1 MKEYAEWVITGRNIS
16 RGYASDSLSPPLVT
30 SIIVINRWR
39 YQVGLPAKPP
49 DWKASYRRRLY
60 RLAPG
65 YRMLRNALLIRCL
78 YCDRDKEDI
87 TGEHVIP
94 GHRWKPQR
102 DESLQAERVCS
113 ECNNACGRYV
123 DGPFIRSPLTHQA
136 KVTTAVRAFKP
147 GITDSLPLNF
157 MGQVE
162 DVNFGSRICEFWLGP
177 TGDRIYHFHDSYP
190 LGQDSPAVVGRP
202 TYLREDQVDP
212 GFLFLFVRSNNPVW
226 WPVIFKSVVQQF
238 PGGQLFLGNLPAKVE
253 AVAPILETL
262 RAFSP
267 IRADLGDLYQKL
279 RALKG
284 VEHKTTGRISI
295 DYGSRFLAKLA
306 LGLGGLFLDTSF
318 RRSESADLLRKF
330 LWTRK
335 LEDRQRISF
344 RGRNFI
350 SDPDPNFARMAE
362 FLSWPGGHVV
372 MMLPRGRFFML
383 FRCFLWLVSE
393 LVNVWDSQV
402 ELAGSVV
409 GGGSKVDEVLESPS
423 HSLC

>member
-1 MKEYAEWVITGRNIS
+1 M
-16 RGYASDSLSPPLVT
+16 LV
-30 SIIVINRWR
+30 
-39 YQVGLPAKPP
+39 
-49 DWKASYRRRLY
+49 
-60 RLAPG
+60 
-65 YRMLRNALLIRCL
+65 RCL

-94 GHRWKPQR
+94 RGIGGNLKETNPFKLK
-102 DESLQAERVCS
+102 EVCS

-123 DGPFIRSPLTHQA
+123 DGPFIRSPFTHQP

-157 MGQVE
+157 IGQVE
-162 DVNFGSRICEFWLGP
+162 DLNFGSRICEFWLGP
-177 TGDRIYHFHDSYP
+177 TGDRIYHFHDPYP

-212 GFLFLFVRSNNPVW
+212 GFVFLFVRSNNPVW

-253 AVAPILETL
+253 PGAPVLETL

-267 IRADLGDLYQKL
+267 IRADLGDLYRKL
-279 RALKG
+279 KALKG

-306 LGLGGLFLDTSF
+306 LGLGGLFLDSSF

-335 LEDRQRISF
+335 LEDRQKVPF

-362 FLSWPGGHVV
+362 FLGWPGGHVV
-372 MMLPRGRFFML
+372 MMLPRGRFFMMYAKFFEGQSATGL
-383 FRCFLWLVSE
+383 ISNEPEHWRNVNEEGIVFIISPGLRKCVGPLTLTAFILHRTGQLIAPPLRELEDEENVSPLPPFDLPE
-393 LVNVWDSQV
+393 Q
-402 ELAGSVV
+402 A
-409 GGGSKVDEVLESPS
+409 K
-423 HSLC
+423 